1 MMRTMIPDAEI
12 RNTDP
17 ETLIYCFTPWV
28 QKIAS
33 RYSALLAKT
42 GAVDMDDLYQAGYM
56 GLLKAQQLYDP
67 EAGATFL
74 GFSQNYIRKAMR
86 KELGY
91 LSDGSQPVFME
102 YLDEPVKDNEDAC
115 KMDMLIDES
124 IEPDDE
130 RIQRLERYDE
140 LHKAIDRLKN
150 EKHREII
157 QRVYFD
163 EESPQ
168 QAAVAMGM
176 KAGSF
181 YSANQIALDK
191 LRRDYRLKMLCA
203 PAFRSSLGRFRT
215 TFTSAVEAEVLWKE
229 ETINHLL
236 GQGAYLKVRAL

>member
-1 MMRTMIPDAEI
+1 MQRTMIPDAEI

-33 RYSALLAKT
+33 RYSALLDKT
-42 GAVDMDDLYQAGYM
+42 GAVDMDDLYQVGCM

-67 EAGATFL
+67 EAGASFL

-102 YLDEPVKDNEDAC
+102 YLDEPLKDDEDTC
-115 KMDMLIDES
+115 KVDMLMDES

-140 LHKAIDRLKN
+140 LHRAIGRLKN

-157 QRVYFD
+157 RRVFFA

-168 QAAVAMGM
+168 QAAAAMGM
-176 KAGSF
+176 KVGSF
-181 YSANQIALDK
+181 YSANQMALDK

-203 PAFRSSLGRFRT
+203 PVFSTSSNKFRI
-215 TFTSAVEAEVLWKE
+215 TFTSAVEAKVLWKE
-229 ETINHLL
+229 KQIDQML
-236 GQGAYLKVRAL
+236 GEGAYMRMA